1 MWRRVQRSRDADVH
15 TGRRAREGV
24 FSVQQKM
31 LMKNW
36 AGIDIVTG
44 KPTAAWIKRQACQ
57 PFSVHSISCMC
68 SIHSSSCRRASW
80 IVRAAH
86 CAARGSDGEALLSR
100 RPVVRV

>member
-1 MWRRVQRSRDADVH
+1 MY
-15 TGRRAREGV
+15 TGRQAREGL

-44 KPTAAWIKRQACQ
+44 KPTAAWIKRQACR
-57 PFSVHSISCMC
+57 PFSVHSISG
-68 SIHSSSCRRASW
+68 RRASW